1 MTLLFLSPKPPRVG
15 TSLRGKEANKW
26 EVRVRPIES
35 FKSQETESKEEK
47 TFTSAATQAFTLS
60 A

>member
-26 EVRVRPIES
+26 EVRVHPRES
-35 FKSQETESKEEK
+35 FKSQEIECKEEK
-47 TFTSAATQAFTLS
+47 NSLLLPPKLLLS
-60 A
+60 